1 MKMLSQFQNRRAK
14 NKRMQEAEVERVKFA
29 QASALAA
36 AAVANAQATG
46 QDPAKAAMMA
56 LRYPTQW

>member
-1 MKMLSQFQNRRAK
+1 
-14 NKRMQEAEVERVKFA
+14 MQEAEVERVKFA